1 MAMSGGRLV
10 LMMAAAMWVLEIVD
24 VVTGH
29 ALDAFGI
36 LPRTLAGLAGIIV
49 APFLHFGFGHLAL
62 NTVGFVALGLLI
74 AVGGALRVV
83 TVTAV
88 TAAVSGAGVWLL
100 SPSQSVTAGASGVVF
115 GYAAYLIVRGL
126 VSRRV
131 GQLGLGAA
139 VIAVFGGGL
148 LAGLLPAAG
157 ISWQGHMF
165 GALGGALAA
174 RLLHRR
180 NVEPRRRS
188 GATRP
193 LPQ

>member
-1 MAMSGGRLV
+1 MARSGVRLV
-10 LMMAAAMWVLEIVD
+10 FLMAAAMWVLEIVD
-24 VVTGH
+24 LATGH

-36 LPRTLAGLAGIIV
+36 LPRTIAGLAGIVV

-74 AVGGALRVV
+74 AIGGALRVV
-83 TVTAV
+83 AVTAI

-115 GYAAYLIVRGL
+115 GYAAYLIIRGL

-131 GQLGLGAA
+131 GQLVLGAV

-148 LAGLLPAAG
+148 LASLLPAAG
-157 ISWQGHMF
+157 ISWQGHLF
-165 GALGGALAA
+165 GALGGVLAA
-174 RLLHRR
+174 RLLHRHDR
-180 NVEPRRRS
+180 GPRTPALS
-188 GATRP
+188 VPPIAS
-193 LPQ
+193 